1 MAGQGSRWAEP
12 AVAAVPHL
20 PVPSPVLS
28 ALAFPAWEAQAGLV
42 APLRQAVHV
51 QHGLREL
58 LDLFCFSSDT
68 PLPSRCWCLP
78 SAEPNP
84 SPAAAKSQTQ
94 TPSSSPAWP
103 QFSEQSGIQF
113 SGRFSSCHTRDVGWP
128 QNQSNTQT
136 SRDPP
141 HTTKPGIPPAWGVL
155 RLLLFPGH
163 WQRAQIQSH
172 EQETARTLRANLFW
186 ERHPMDPPISVSS
199 SCSRRSYWCWNL
211 HLGMFQL
218 LSVHFLGT
226 RGAPPALQPRH
237 HHGDILG

>member
-42 APLRQAVHV
+42 APLRRAVHV

-84 SPAAAKSQTQ
+84 SPAAAKSQITDPELL
-94 TPSSSPAWP
+94 PSLASVLGSRFKEFNSQEGSPAATP
-103 QFSEQSGIQF
+103 
-113 SGRFSSCHTRDVGWP
+113 
-128 QNQSNTQT
+128 
-136 SRDPP
+136 
-141 HTTKPGIPPAWGVL
+141 GVL
-155 RLLLFPGH
+155 GGHKTRATPKHPEILPTPPNPAFLLPG
-163 WQRAQIQSH
+163 
-172 EQETARTLRANLFW
+172 
-186 ERHPMDPPISVSS
+186 
-199 SCSRRSYWCWNL
+199 
-211 HLGMFQL
+211 G
-218 LSVHFLGT
+218 FLGSCFFLDT
-226 RGAPPALQPRH
+226 GSELKYRVMSRKLPEH
-237 HHGDILG
+237 

>member
-1 MAGQGSRWAEP
+1 MLPNSANDCLIPLLPFHGTAGLLMAGQGSRWAEP

-42 APLRQAVHV
+42 APLRRAVHV

-84 SPAAAKSQTQ
+84 SPAAAKSQITAPELL
-94 TPSSSPAWP
+94 PSLASVLRAVRNS
-103 QFSEQSGIQF
+103 IL
-113 SGRFSSCHTRDVGWP
+113 RFSSCHTRGVGWP

-163 WQRAQIQSH
+163 WQ
-172 EQETARTLRANLFW
+172 
-186 ERHPMDPPISVSS
+186 
-199 SCSRRSYWCWNL
+199 
-211 HLGMFQL
+211 
-218 LSVHFLGT
+218 
-226 RGAPPALQPRH
+226 
-237 HHGDILG
+237 